1 VKKGAGAI
9 AALGPGTY
17 NLARRG
23 ILQQQLTLPFGAP
36 RTMFNVPI
44 AGARRCAAQSWPI
57 ERFLADPAL
66 DPKLKAQLERAVRI
80 RDYASRELGLP
91 DNRSYRSYADLARP
105 FVVWNVFAAAEFS
118 VEPKQWCFPFAGCVG
133 YRGYFSKADADAFA
147 AGLRTQGFDVH
158 VGGVPAYSTLGWFDD
173 PFLNTFINYPDY
185 ELARLI
191 FHELAHQVA
200 YVKGDSE
207 FNESFAVA
215 VEIEGVERWIRRHGD
230 AAMSAD
236 AARARQRRLQF
247 SGLVIEARERL
258 KALYALRI
266 APDVMRERKVT
277 VFAELRNDYSK
288 LRQSWGGYAG
298 YDRFFENINNANL
311 ASFSIYKARLPDM
324 QRLLARKE
332 GDLAAFYAEIQ
343 RLAGLSKTGR
353 DAELAAP

>member
-1 VKKGAGAI
+1 MKPLRPEWQSERRTLRIGLALLALLMISGCAELGYYLQSI
-9 AALGPGTY
+9 DGQMRLNAARQPLE
-17 NLARRG
+17 
-23 ILQQQLTLPFGAP
+23 QL
-36 RTMFNVPI
+36 I
-44 AGARRCAAQSWPI
+44 
-57 ERFLADPAL
+57 ADPATPNAL
-66 DPKLKAQLERAVRI
+66 RQRLERAAEMRHF
-80 RDYASRELGLP
+80 ASLELHLP
-91 DNRSYRSYADLARP
+91 DNGSYRSFADLKRP
-105 FVVWNVFAAAEFS
+105 FVVWNVFAAEEFS
-118 VEPKQWCFPFAGCVG
+118 TEPRRWCFPFAGCVG

-247 SGLVIEARERL
+247 SALVIEARERL

-266 APDVMRERKVT
+266 APEVMRERKAT

-311 ASFSIYKARLPDM
+311 ASFSIYQARLPDM